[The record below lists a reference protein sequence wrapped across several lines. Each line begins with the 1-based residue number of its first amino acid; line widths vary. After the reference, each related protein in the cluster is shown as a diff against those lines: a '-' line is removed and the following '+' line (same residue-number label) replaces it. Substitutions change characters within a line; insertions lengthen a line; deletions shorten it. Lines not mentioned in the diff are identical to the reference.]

1 MTSAPA
7 IRSGGGE
14 SSATVWNGISPVYG
28 SGRPGPSAANLY
40 RPPAA
45 STATSTVRA
54 ARRRAASGS
63 TSRVVSPYDVHVA
76 LGSSGAH
83 GTTNG
88 MVTAAC
94 TSGATPRGRP

>member
-1 MTSAPA
+1 M
-7 IRSGGGE
+7 
-14 SSATVWNGISPVYG
+14 
-28 SGRPGPSAANLY
+28 
-40 RPPAA
+40 
-45 STATSTVRA
+45 STVRA